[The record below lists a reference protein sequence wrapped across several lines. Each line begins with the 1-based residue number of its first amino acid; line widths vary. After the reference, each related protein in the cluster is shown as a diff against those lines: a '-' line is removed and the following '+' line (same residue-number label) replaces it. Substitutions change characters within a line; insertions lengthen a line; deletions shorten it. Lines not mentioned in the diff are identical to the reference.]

1 VPDPARP
8 LRVLQLIGDTDVTTE
23 HLAALALHREL
34 QRRSFEVRTLALAP
48 GRVGGLDQDVPAVA
62 PSRRSLAARAQVA
75 GESRWADVVVLHGPG
90 ALGVATA
97 PLRSSAPVPTV
108 VGLWGTDAHDLP
120 RGAAVRRTLRAA
132 SAVVAV
138 ADTVADAVGAGL
150 ADVIGAGHELVVLP
164 ADLDDPERPRPAAEG
179 WARLLT
185 RVAG

>member
-1 VPDPARP
+1 MPDLARP

-48 GRVGGLDQDVPAVA
+48 GRVGGLDEDVPAVA
-62 PSRRSLAARAQVA
+62 PSRRSLAARGQVT

-97 PLRSSAPVPTV
+97 PLRSASAVPTV
-108 VGLWGTDAHDLP
+108 VALWGTDAHDVP
-120 RGAAVRRTLRAA
+120 RSAAVRRILRSAA
-132 SAVVAV
+132 AVVAV
-138 ADTVADAVGAGL
+138 TDTVGAGL
-150 ADVIGAGHELVVLP
+150 AGVIGAEEDLVVVP
-164 ADLDDPERPRPAAEG
+164 ADMSDPERPRPTADR